1 MTRVPPPPH
10 LSEQAQQHL
19 RTPPHPIP
27 NLNFVDS
34 AVATGFRSETHAVWE
49 AEPKGRPG
57 SWIQRDETIGGVSC
71 VRFATAGADL
81 DSDRLLVHLHG
92 GAYVVGSPKTNAAL
106 PIAITLRTAI
116 PVVSIDYRLAP
127 EHPCPAA
134 VEDAVAVLTALGES
148 HELAGIFGE
157 SAGGGLAVSTLVEL
171 TARNLPTPATCA
183 LLSPWVDLTLS
194 GDSHATMI
202 GTDPEF
208 VNVEVP
214 PTLARAYAGDN
225 TSDPVASPL
234 FADLTGLPPTLIQV
248 GGREILLSDSIRLAA
263 AMRVADAAGPVVL
276 DVWDGLWHVW
286 QLDQDLPETTVA
298 LDEVARFLTLDSK
311 AART

>member
-1 MTRVPPPPH
+1 
-10 LSEQAQQHL
+10 
-19 RTPPHPIP
+19 
-27 NLNFVDS
+27 
-34 AVATGFRSETHAVWE
+34 
-49 AEPKGRPG
+49 
-57 SWIQRDETIGGVSC
+57 
-71 VRFATAGADL
+71 
-81 DSDRLLVHLHG
+81 
-92 GAYVVGSPKTNAAL
+92 
-106 PIAITLRTAI
+106 
-116 PVVSIDYRLAP
+116 
-127 EHPCPAA
+127 
-134 VEDAVAVLTALGES
+134 
-148 HELAGIFGE
+148 
-157 SAGGGLAVSTLVEL
+157 
-171 TARNLPTPATCA
+171 
-183 LLSPWVDLTLS
+183 
-194 GDSHATMI
+194 MI